1 MLYKFRTDTCRHIYK
16 DTNMHTHTC
25 IHTHTY
31 WHTDTDIPTNT
42 DTHNRKNY
50 LYIRNTSMEVISL
63 VTVHYIKVGIGRTR
77 SERVI
82 QGQDRSYKVNQ
93 VSTVH
98 EVMTGHYSLRQFRK
112 CQLAIKFG
120 KVCILTHSKLLFC
133 LFRFWI
139 QLYTVNVHIRKLHV
153 QVDTYE
159 EEQLTVFYADQ
170 ISRNVGLSGIVCI
183 W

>member
-1 MLYKFRTDTCRHIYK
+1 
-16 DTNMHTHTC
+16 
-25 IHTHTY
+25 
-31 WHTDTDIPTNT
+31 
-42 DTHNRKNY
+42 
-50 LYIRNTSMEVISL
+50 MEVIYL
-63 VTVHYIKVGIGRTR
+63 VTVRVGIGYTQ
-77 SERVI
+77 SEKVI
-82 QGQDRSYKVNQ
+82 RGQDRSYKVNQ

-159 EEQLTVFYADQ
+159 EEQLTIFYADQ
-170 ISRNVGLSGIVCI
+170 ICRNVGLSGISEFGSYLHIDSFCYTNLSTDSQVTK
-183 W
+183 